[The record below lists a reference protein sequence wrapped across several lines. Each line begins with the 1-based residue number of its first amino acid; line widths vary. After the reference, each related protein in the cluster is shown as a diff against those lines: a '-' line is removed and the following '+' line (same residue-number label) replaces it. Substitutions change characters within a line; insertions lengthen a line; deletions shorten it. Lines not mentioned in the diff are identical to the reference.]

1 MTPPL
6 ALRTPT
12 FSPSPQISEAYKS
25 RTSWLRLSQSYLLPN
40 NTTLVAHFLRNQK
53 QDLICLIKAKCGMY
67 AMCVDV
73 FMPSQNHK
81 ERKQQIRQRERL
93 VREKD
98 TADEW
103 TDRVRQ
109 TERELER
116 AVYSTTC
123 HFTVFNFSW

>member
-1 MTPPL
+1 MTPLL

-25 RTSWLRLSQSYLLPN
+25 RPSWLRLSQSYLLPN
-40 NTTLVAHFLRNQK
+40 NTTLFAHFLRNQK
-53 QDLICLIKAKCGMY
+53 QDLICLVKAKCGMY

-109 TERELER
+109 TERESWR
-116 AVYSTTC
+116 AVYSAT
-123 HFTVFNFSW
+123 FPGDGLLAGK